1 MDDVEARVARTADG
15 LTHLNTLA
23 PALVRLRLFDPFTE
37 PMPRARYRV
46 TLPDRNIEGHADAD
60 AWVEFRVLEIPET
73 CVVEW
78 DDDQAPAVVVDDP
91 DPPAGSFPESPPEKY
106 IDPAW
111 VGPVGEPPAAAADT
125 YRYKQEVYLEL
136 EVEDEEAAFRR
147 LHNLG
152 FTLGESLKEH
162 IREFEKAYDRVAA
175 GELPGVQS
183 TLWDWHDTGGV
194 SRCTR
199 PRAHA

>member
-1 MDDVEARVARTADG
+1 MSEAKAHVARTADG

-23 PALVRLRLFDPFTE
+23 PAVVRLRLFDPFTG

-46 TLPDRNIEGHADAD
+46 TLADRTIEGHADAA

-78 DDDQAPAVVVDDP
+78 DDDEAPLVVVDDP
-91 DPPAGSFPESPPEKY
+91 DPPAGSRPESPAEKY

-111 VGPVGEPPAAAADT
+111 VGPVAEPPTAATDA

-136 EVEDEEAAFRR
+136 EVDDEEAAFRR

-152 FTLGESLKEH
+152 FTLGERLREH

-175 GELPGVQS
+175 GELSGVQE

-199 PRAHA
+199 PRPLA